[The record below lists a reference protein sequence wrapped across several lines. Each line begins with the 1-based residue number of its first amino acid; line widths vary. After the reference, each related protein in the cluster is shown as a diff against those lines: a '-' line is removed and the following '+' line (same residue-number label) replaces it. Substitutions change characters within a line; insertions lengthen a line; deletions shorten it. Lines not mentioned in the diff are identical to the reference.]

1 MPGTSSS
8 SASAAR
14 IVASRS
20 PRFAPSATYARFIGR
35 GYPAVSVGRRL
46 VVVLVLALIGAA
58 SAQARVDADPL
69 YPQEWWLS
77 HVGADRATPP
87 GPGVPIAIVD
97 SGVDPTH
104 EEFANRPNTSFLNDQ
119 TTFGREE
126 FHGTVVASVAA
137 APDNAVGL
145 DCVYPAAALEIWDG
159 SPTPQGIS

>member
-1 MPGTSSS
+1 MPGKRSSS
-8 SASAAR
+8 PSAAR

-20 PRFAPSATYARFIGR
+20 PRFAPSATYARAIGR

-46 VVVLVLALIGAA
+46 VVVLVLALGCLIIWAA
-58 SAQARVDADPL
+58 SAQARVDADPF

-119 TTFGREE
+119 TT
-126 FHGTVVASVAA
+126 
-137 APDNAVGL
+137 
-145 DCVYPAAALEIWDG
+145 
-159 SPTPQGIS
+159 